1 MLVLYTALC
10 VSITIT
16 IHNISYEET
25 RKKKKNNQQQKKLY
39 LSKLG
44 MLLWS
49 QVNMKEH
56 AFCAFC
62 IIQSLGKNNVVE
74 PELLPEKGLKQ

>member
-1 MLVLYTALC
+1 M
-10 VSITIT
+10 
-16 IHNISYEET
+16 
-25 RKKKKNNQQQKKLY
+25 KKHEKNKNNQQQKNLY

>member
-1 MLVLYTALC
+1 M
-10 VSITIT
+10 
-16 IHNISYEET
+16 
-25 RKKKKNNQQQKKLY
+25 KKHEKNKNNQQQKKLY

-44 MLLWS
+44 VLLWS

>member
-1 MLVLYTALC
+1 M
-10 VSITIT
+10 
-16 IHNISYEET
+16 
-25 RKKKKNNQQQKKLY
+25 KKHEKNKTTNNKKKLY

-49 QVNMKEH
+49 QVNMKEQ

>member
-1 MLVLYTALC
+1 M
-10 VSITIT
+10 
-16 IHNISYEET
+16 
-25 RKKKKNNQQQKKLY
+25 KKHEKKNNQQQKKLY

-49 QVNMKEH
+49 QVNMKEQ

>member
-1 MLVLYTALC
+1 M
-10 VSITIT
+10 
-16 IHNISYEET
+16 
-25 RKKKKNNQQQKKLY
+25 KKHEKNKNNQQQKKLY

-74 PELLPEKGLKQ
+74 SELLPEKGLKQ